1 MPSKSQSATEFVILA
16 SFMFLVILGFFA
28 VTSSRLLEAREEG
41 NRKIA
46 EDIADF
52 AYKEIE
58 LAVSRKVNGIN
69 YAINITDN
77 RELAVNYLDN
87 EFVRFLPPNV
97 SGNIG
102 KGLNEIKKIEGVVYI
117 NSTLG
122 ECSNSIDDDGD
133 ALIDESDP
141 GCYLSC
147 NYLNPGN
154 FVQDADEIDS
164 CSCGDAAKCCGIGFG
179 DHYSVFDSGCVA
191 AQCKSICLPPPIL
204 TMSGGPQNIIRFYDN
219 GSVILRG
226 SLLRARLLS

>member
-58 LAVSRKVNGIN
+58 LAVSLNDGYTRIFVLPRKVNGIN

-97 SGNIG
+97 SGNI
-102 KGLNEIKKIEGVVYI
+102 
-117 NSTLG
+117 
-122 ECSNSIDDDGD
+122 
-133 ALIDESDP
+133 
-141 GCYLSC
+141 
-147 NYLNPGN
+147 
-154 FVQDADEIDS
+154 
-164 CSCGDAAKCCGIGFG
+164 
-179 DHYSVFDSGCVA
+179 
-191 AQCKSICLPPPIL
+191 
-204 TMSGGPQNIIRFYDN
+204 
-219 GSVILRG
+219 
-226 SLLRARLLS
+226 